1 MNGWMNEWMNEIY
14 NKTKEAIKARAY
26 IDHFENHDV
35 GIAQE

>member
-1 MNGWMNEWMNEIY
+1 MNEIY

-35 GIAQE
+35 GIA